1 MQNNRLYRNF
11 LILEFGALAVLIAS
25 LFWIGSLAQDGQS
38 LNIGHRLLPVI
49 ASGLTLTGFLGCMY
63 VRWLRA
69 AEAFSQPRRMLFIF
83 FWLLVVSLFSIW
95 LIAAGQWM
103 MNSTAISGMS

>member
-49 ASGLTLTGFLGCMY
+49 ASGLTLTGFLGCMCG
-63 VRWLRA
+63 RWLRA
-69 AEAFSQPRRMLFIF
+69 AEAFSQPRRVLFISS
-83 FWLLVVSLFSIW
+83 WLLLVRRFSFV
-95 LIAAGQWM
+95 LIA
-103 MNSTAISGMS
+103 SGDWL